1 MIEIRL
7 VKDYD
12 KGQLKFILD
21 KIKEVAPR
29 ELTYSLEA
37 GRGAG
42 ADVNIREKSLATPVN
57 DFKGL
62 SINSRNVL
70 WVIIFQVGYITYYQ
84 GESYSGE
91 SLDEIIYDMFDE
103 IIYDTFE

>member
-7 VKDYD
+7 LKDYD
-12 KGQLKFILD
+12 KSQLKFILD

-37 GRGAG
+37 GVE
-42 ADVNIREKSLATPVN
+42 ADVNIREKSLAIPVN
-57 DFKGL
+57 DFAGL
-62 SINSRNVL
+62 SINYRDDL
-70 WVIIFQVGYITYYQ
+70 WVVIYQVGFIAYYQ

-91 SLDEIIYDMFDE
+91 SLDEIIYD
-103 IIYDTFE
+103 TFE